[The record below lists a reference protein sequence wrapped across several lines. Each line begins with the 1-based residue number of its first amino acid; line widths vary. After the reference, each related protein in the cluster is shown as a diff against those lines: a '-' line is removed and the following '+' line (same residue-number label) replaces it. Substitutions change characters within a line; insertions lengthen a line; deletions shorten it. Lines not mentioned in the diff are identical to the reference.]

1 MKYKAVVKLLIV
13 FIWFFNKQ
21 VLCDGFPGE
30 PAELS
35 NFTLRLRRDSSGDRL
50 TDYIDNMKRLARISN
65 GISLESGLL
74 DGSAPSDS
82 VISELLR
89 CNSLSSNT
97 LANMDFTGVTNVL
110 AEFEKSSTS
119 LVSTKEVLDIENR
132 LVLLENIRKSEEMN
146 DFPSL
151 PGKIEYRALLDE
163 VFKLESKKNNITNF
177 KQPVNRLKE
186 DFVDFE
192 TWSTSISA
200 EKAADA
206 RSTLGSIIV
215 HMKQVETA
223 SNSFD
228 AVRDVWNNAT
238 SLRNHSRFLKVRL
251 WQSSFFSTLV
261 LHTEA
266 EFRGNLTVSVS
277 YEEKGLTTNLNYEE
291 SFRSKLN
298 SAKDAF
304 LNIQKLIDS
313 LDTQITQLLSYT
325 NGFPAGNNDLKSLK
339 DDTMNDWILKRV
351 SDESNVLESLK
362 VAFTSFDGLI
372 NGLTAVE
379 KSLEPLKEQPSQT
392 SVRFI
397 LKEQSVIV
405 DSVLD
410 SKKIESAIELFKQC
424 ESTRQKSGAD
434 IAQEL
439 GGLSHLVDEIN
450 EKIEKLGSLDYTDHL
465 KDLSSLKAIVNTA
478 ANQGETDVQFVE
490 RISKTMVANQ
500 KFQEVKKALNKFQM
514 DISVL
519 ETLAVDIPPLVTTV
533 IQNFKKVD
541 VYLGQVNNTL
551 FTSFYD
557 CVKKVEEGGGAGV
570 KRAIENLAVI
580 RKIGKSNELKEIES
594 VVGVIQESQ
603 GGLKNVLNL
612 AEDFKKLDSLEVLAL
627 KESMTDS
634 QQVSSK
640 LGMAVQ
646 GLSAIKALQD
656 FRETLNP
663 LFTNIPVIE
672 SEAKASGLN
681 QEHLQNIL
689 KLKNLNESLSAT
701 FSSVDEFLKTLSAFE
716 GFRKKRN
723 TRTFKE
729 NQKILE
735 AAAQIPDVLDDVKSM
750 KEAIGELNQIL
761 KQKKFNNEEK
771 TLEALESMELKFS
784 KFGFQSASSSL
795 EALDTFFVDLKGKIM
810 VTLAPALPPTSPD
823 PSFVSDP
830 VPQVE
835 LTTSNMVPT
844 ESTPLYKQGLFIVIC
859 AVVFIGASI
868 VSAIIFCYCRNKDK
882 NLPTPS
888 SSSTNM
894 TTTSS
899 TVHEILPKQNGKPLP
914 LPNQLSKADS
924 NSSDESGAD
933 QKNEA
938 PPKKKGS
945 SKQETEKAKDDVAK
959 KNKTSTSSASV
970 DSKVSTME
978 TKKTPRNNKIVQIDQ
993 VLMKKPSGVDLNLVD
1008 QKKKSKNKLIAYKT
1022 QFNFSVPL
1030 VLGWVSKTVDYI
1042 NGRLFA
1048 NKRRCF
1054 PKQYIKE
1061 KLEILNKIWKT
1072 DFDVIRLGANKMD
1085 RM

>member
-163 VFKLESKKNNITNF
+163 VLKLESKKDDITKN
-177 KQPVNRLKE
+177 KPLVSRLKDYFADLE
-186 DFVDFE
+186 L
-192 TWSTSISA
+192 WSRSGPA
-200 EKAADA
+200 EKADA
-206 RSTLGSIIV
+206 ARRRLGVISDDMKEAEDMST
-215 HMKQVETA
+215 
-223 SNSFD
+223 NFD
-228 AVRDVWNNAT
+228 AIRQIWNNAT
-238 SLRNHSRFLKVRL
+238 SLRNHSRFLK
-251 WQSSFFSTLV
+251 V

-277 YEEKGLTTNLNYEE
+277 YDEKGLTTNINYEE

-298 SAKDAF
+298 DAKDAF
-304 LNIQKLIDS
+304 LTIQKLIDS
-313 LDTQITQLLSYT
+313 RDTQITQLLSYT
-325 NGFPAGNNDLKSLK
+325 TGFPAGNNDLKSLK
-339 DDTMNDWILKRV
+339 DDTKNDWILKRV

-362 VAFTSFDGLI
+362 VAFTLFDGLI
-372 NGLTAVE
+372 NGLTTVE
-379 KSLEPLKEQPSQT
+379 KIWEPLKDQPTQT

-405 DSVLD
+405 NSVLD
-410 SKKIESAIELFKQC
+410 SKKIESAIESFKKC

-465 KDLSSLKAIVNTA
+465 KDLSNLKAIVNTA

-490 RISKTMVANQ
+490 RISKAMVANQ
-500 KFQEVKKALNKFQM
+500 KFQEVKKALNKFQT

-519 ETLAVDIPPLVTTV
+519 ETLAVDIPQLVTTV

-541 VYLGQVNNTL
+541 VYLGQVNGTF

-557 CVKKVEEGGGAGV
+557 CVKKVEEVGGAGV
-570 KRAIENLAVI
+570 KREIENLAVI
-580 RKIGKSNELKEIES
+580 RKIGESKELKEVKS

-603 GGLKNVLNL
+603 SELKNVLNL

-627 KESMTDS
+627 KESMADS
-634 QQVSSK
+634 QQVSSQ
-640 LGMAVQ
+640 LGMAAQ

-672 SEAKASGLN
+672 NDAKASGLN

-689 KLKNLNESLSAT
+689 KLKNLKESISAT
-701 FSSVDEFLKTLSAFE
+701 FSGIDTFLKTLSAFE

-729 NQKILE
+729 NEKILE
-735 AAAQIPDVLDDVKSM
+735 AAAQIPDVSDDVKSM
-750 KEAIGELNQIL
+750 KEAMGELNQIL

-771 TLEALESMELKFS
+771 ILEALQSMELKFS
-784 KFGFQSASSSL
+784 KFGFQSASLSL
-795 EALDTFFVDLKGKIM
+795 EALDTFFVDFKGKLV
-810 VTLAPALPPTSPD
+810 VTLAPALSATSPE
-823 PSFVSDP
+823 PSVVSDP
-830 VPQVE
+830 APQVK
-835 LTTSNMVPT
+835 LTTSEMVTT
-844 ESTPLYKQGLFIVIC
+844 ESTPYYKQKLFIGCC
-859 AVVFIGASI
+859 AVGGFLFVVVCG
-868 VSAIIFCYCRNKDK
+868 IIFYYCRNKNKD
-882 NLPTPS
+882 LPTPS
-888 SSSTNM
+888 SSSTNL
-894 TTTSS
+894 TSTS
-899 TVHEILPKQNGKPLP
+899 TGVSEGLPEEKGKPLP
-914 LPNQLSKADS
+914 PPNQLSKADS
-924 NSSDESGAD
+924 NSSDESGGD

-938 PPKKKGS
+938 LPKKKGL

-959 KNKTSTSSASV
+959 KNKTATSSASA
-970 DSKVSTME
+970 DSKVSKKE

-1008 QKKKSKNKLIAYKT
+1008 QKKKM
-1022 QFNFSVPL
+1022 PL